1 MEEPTA
7 SAGGIPS
14 FASAGAV
21 PEMDEPTAS
30 AGGIPSFASAGAVPE
45 MEEPTAS
52 AGGIPSFAS
61 AGAVPEMDEP
71 TASAGGIPS
80 FASAGEVDDEI
91 FENSLT
97 NSPFF
102 LKSSIA
108 PQFVEEMIAGVS
120 PITAVFAL
128 TTMFASVTAYHFYK
142 KSRRT

>member
-1 MEEPTA
+1 MKLSLSLSLLTTSFATTA
-7 SAGGIPS
+7 AISAGGGGTGLR
-14 FASAGAV
+14 AG
-21 PEMDEPTAS
+21 

-45 MEEPTAS
+45 ME
-52 AGGIPSFAS
+52 
-61 AGAVPEMDEP
+61 EP

-142 KSRRT
+142 KSRRTAVALASMDEAFLA